1 MGVFTYIYI
10 ALETKLAS
18 RLKWQGYSR
27 IPEQMPSVPTAAVLP
42 CRAFNLWLSQQCQS
56 LMNPNAHYYEDAR
69 YRESPLQTGNHAQ
82 KSRTYHTIRA
92 ALIFWSVC
100 ASDRAFICVC
110 VYTRCHLYYSNCY
123 AQGFSLKRS
132 TSNNRMKPYMVT

>member
-1 MGVFTYIYI
+1 MGVFKYIYI

-56 LMNPNAHYYEDAR
+56 LMNPNAHYYEDAD
-69 YRESPLQTGNHAQ
+69 YRKSPSQAGNHAQ

-92 ALIFWSVC
+92 ALIFLECLCLRSC
-100 ASDRAFICVC
+100 IYLCVC
-110 VYTRCHLYYSNCY
+110 LYKMSFILQQLLCTRF
-123 AQGFSLKRS
+123 QLK
-132 TSNNRMKPYMVT
+132 KKYQQ